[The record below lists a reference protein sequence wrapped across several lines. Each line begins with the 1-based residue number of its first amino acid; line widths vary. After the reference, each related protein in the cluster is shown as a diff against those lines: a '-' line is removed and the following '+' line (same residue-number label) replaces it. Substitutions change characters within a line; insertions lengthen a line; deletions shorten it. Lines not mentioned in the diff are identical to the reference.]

1 VSDAFPYLL
10 VLHQTVRESDR
21 VRQGQ
26 TESDSQ
32 IFSVESIRVEVESD
46 RVRLDQTESDRVR
59 LDQSESDRVRQS
71 QTESDSQRQ
80 W

>member
-1 VSDAFPYLL
+1 MSDAFPYLL

-32 IFSVESIRVEVESD
+32 IFSVESGRVEVESD

-59 LDQSESDRVRQS
+59 QS
-71 QTESDSQRQ
+71 QTESNIIIQSHSQRQ
-80 W
+80 C